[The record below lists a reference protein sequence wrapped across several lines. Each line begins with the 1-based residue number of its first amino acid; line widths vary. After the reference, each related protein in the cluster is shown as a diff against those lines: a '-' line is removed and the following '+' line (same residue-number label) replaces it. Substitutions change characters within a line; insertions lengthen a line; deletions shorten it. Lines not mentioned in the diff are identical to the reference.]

1 MSYCGMIFQ
10 NEIRIIHNYP
20 LLMLEV
26 SSMER
31 RIVLITDSAKD
42 LSSADLGN
50 IHMEGNSISASLMI
64 RDAIASFAP
73 ISFYTELEDF
83 RDHIKEHEHDL
94 VFPMRYGPTSRTQ
107 KGLISSL
114 CETYGI
120 DYMGADNYTQLL
132 CNDKD
137 LSKKYAREFGFNV
150 PSSIMFR
157 ALTSKEEMLDRVRR
171 LNLPLVVKPNFG
183 GGSAGIS
190 DNSLVHDYTDA
201 VDLVRFHM
209 SIHTTPVL
217 VEEYIAGQ
225 EVSIL
230 MIGSR
235 ENMAFCGETQLVI
248 NDQTYFDNRIWGY
261 EEKKIDDSK
270 VDFKVSHLT
279 TRQERE
285 QAVHIFQSFEK
296 VEYMRVDGRVTDR
309 GFYLLELSPDCYLGP
324 ESDFEIAMKEQ
335 LGLDYPGSLKFIIEN
350 SLNRG

>member
-1 MSYCGMIFQ
+1 MGGT
-10 NEIRIIHNYP
+10 
-20 LLMLEV
+20 
-26 SSMER
+26 SMER
-31 RIVLITDSAKD
+31 RIVLITDSARD

-50 IHMEGNSISASLMI
+50 VNMEGNSISASLAT
-64 RDAIASFAP
+64 RDAISTFAP
-73 ISFYTELEDF
+73 VTLYTELEDF
-83 RDHIKEHEHDL
+83 RDNIKEHQHDL

-132 CNDKD
+132 CNDKN

-150 PSSIMFR
+150 PNSIMFR
-157 ALTSKEEMLDRVRR
+157 ILASSDEMRTRIKL

-190 DNSLVHDYTDA
+190 NKSLVHDYREA
-201 VDLVRFHM
+201 VELVNFHLG
-209 SIHTTPVL
+209 IHTTPVL
-217 VEEYIAGQ
+217 VEEYVPGQ

-230 MIGSR
+230 MIGGR
-235 ENMAFCGETQLVI
+235 EKMAFCGETQLVI
-248 NDQTYFDNRIWGY
+248 NDQTYFKDHIWGY

-270 VDFKVSHLT
+270 VDFIVSHLT
-279 TRQERE
+279 TPQERE
-285 QAVHIFQSFEK
+285 QAIHIFQSFEK
-296 VEYMRVDGRVTDR
+296 VEYMRIDGRVTDS

-335 LGLDYPGSLKFIIEN
+335 LNFDYPGCLKFIIEN
-350 SLNRG
+350 SLNQG